1 MESLPEVFRKI
12 TTFLNKEEYDYLLI
26 GGIAIGALG
35 APRMTQDIDF
45 CLFVNKAQIRS
56 LLKKA
61 KDEGFSFQEKEVISR
76 IRETGT
82 FQINRGSYHIDF
94 LVASTDFEKTALR
107 RRQRLKVYGA
117 DAYFPTAED
126 MILFKIVPAR
136 HIDMAD
142 IEGIVGRKG
151 ADLDRKYL
159 LGWAQKLSDQ
169 AQDMRIYNDIKKL
182 ITPG

>member
-1 MESLPEVFRKI
+1 MKSLPEVFRKI
-12 TTFLNKEEYDYLLI
+12 TAFLNKEQYDYLLI
-26 GGIAIGALG
+26 GGIAVGALG
-35 APRMTQDIDF
+35 DPRMTQDIDF
-45 CLFVNKAQIRS
+45 CLFVGKSQIKG

-61 KDEGFSFQEKEVISR
+61 KDTGFSFQEKKVLSR

-82 FQINRGSYHIDF
+82 FQINCGSYHIDF

-107 RRQRLKVYGA
+107 RRQRLKVYGT

-126 MILFKIVPAR
+126 LILFKIVPAR

-151 ADLDRKYL
+151 VDLDREYL
-159 LGWAQKLSDQ
+159 LDWALRLSDE
-169 AQDMRIYNDIKKL
+169 AQDTRIYNDIKKL
-182 ITPG
+182 IAS